1 MNRYRFILLEI
12 ILPLVFAGG
21 LYLVFRSSD
30 TVVYQLTSLVGLS
43 GIVDLFRSFI
53 RVSAFPEWFVYSLPG
68 GLWLLAFQNT
78 ISLLKKFT
86 GETLV
91 PLVLLASLMG
101 IGLEFLQ
108 YFNFTDGRFDLVD
121 LSFYIG
127 AMLLA
132 LTNVWLVKNKWELYA
147 EGETSSS
154 ALVGVLFVAF
164 TFIIYLADII

>member
-1 MNRYRFILLEI
+1 MNRFRFILIEI

-30 TVVYQLTSLVGLS
+30 TVVYQLTSVLGFS
-43 GIVDLFRSFI
+43 GIVDSARGFI

-86 GETLV
+86 GKALV
-91 PLVLLASLMG
+91 PLVLFASLMG

-108 YFNFTDGRFDLVD
+108 YFNFSDGRFDIVD

-127 AMLLA
+127 ATLLA
-132 LTNVWLVKNKWELYA
+132 LGNVWLVKNKWELYA

-154 ALVGVLFVAF
+154 ALVGVVFVAF
-164 TFIIYLADII
+164 TFMIYLADII